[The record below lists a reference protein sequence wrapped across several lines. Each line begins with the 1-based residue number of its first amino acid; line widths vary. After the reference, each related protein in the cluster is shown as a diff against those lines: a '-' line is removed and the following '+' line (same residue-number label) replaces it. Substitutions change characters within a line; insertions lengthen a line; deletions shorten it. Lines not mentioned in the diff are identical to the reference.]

1 VKWFGILRIDL
12 ACVSSS
18 ALSCSDC
25 GRRTVARATA
35 DVIKLKFKN
44 KSENLER
51 YSNLPPGLLPLLVV
65 CNRAFEPGPVWQ
77 TGAFFNPRGE
87 GSQALFRIEDKD
99 VHLAVRGQGPE
110 YLFPV
115 MLESVRQLVDTKWE
129 GLRPELHIPCPEL
142 NREGQ
147 RCNKL
152 ISHETLKRRRSAGRN
167 TIECEGCDKE
177 LALSVLLA
185 AFDMAPR
192 EDAQLQQQ
200 LAGIDH
206 KLAHMQQD
214 IDAVRTMV
222 AASRRQLADLVGHAH
237 APCPCLFTI
246 AAIDA
251 SPLNPRNW
259 FTKPVRLTLWC
270 QYQLKPVH
278 GVSYQLQLTQEWI
291 EQVRPASEILLR
303 MLQVASIAV
312 AGTPLVFTNVDRQ
325 MIDDTLRFFD
335 ETKKMLTEADAG
347 RDPDLLD
354 LEELDAPRLAQGPE
368 VAALAKQLQE
378 NRDQH
383 KKPFGGM
390 VRRFDKNQQRVLWVD
405 PAIAGKLDPI

>member
-1 VKWFGILRIDL
+1 
-12 ACVSSS
+12 
-18 ALSCSDC
+18 
-25 GRRTVARATA
+25 
-35 DVIKLKFKN
+35 
-44 KSENLER
+44 
-51 YSNLPPGLLPLLVV
+51 
-65 CNRAFEPGPVWQ
+65 
-77 TGAFFNPRGE
+77 
-87 GSQALFRIEDKD
+87 
-99 VHLAVRGQGPE
+99 
-110 YLFPV
+110 
-115 MLESVRQLVDTKWE
+115 
-129 GLRPELHIPCPEL
+129 
-142 NREGQ
+142 
-147 RCNKL
+147 
-152 ISHETLKRRRSAGRN
+152 
-167 TIECEGCDKE
+167 
-177 LALSVLLA
+177 
-185 AFDMAPR
+185 
-192 EDAQLQQQ
+192 
-200 LAGIDH
+200 
-206 KLAHMQQD
+206 
-214 IDAVRTMV
+214 
-222 AASRRQLADLVGHAH
+222 
-237 APCPCLFTI
+237 
-246 AAIDA
+246 
-251 SPLNPRNW
+251 
-259 FTKPVRLTLWC
+259 LWC

>member
-1 VKWFGILRIDL
+1 MR
-12 ACVSSS
+12 
-18 ALSCSDC
+18 
-25 GRRTVARATA
+25 
-35 DVIKLKFKN
+35 
-44 KSENLER
+44 
-51 YSNLPPGLLPLLVV
+51 
-65 CNRAFEPGPVWQ
+65 
-77 TGAFFNPRGE
+77 
-87 GSQALFRIEDKD
+87 
-99 VHLAVRGQGPE
+99 
-110 YLFPV
+110 
-115 MLESVRQLVDTKWE
+115 
-129 GLRPELHIPCPEL
+129 
-142 NREGQ
+142 
-147 RCNKL
+147 
-152 ISHETLKRRRSAGRN
+152 RRRSAGRS
-167 TIECEGCDKE
+167 TIECEGCDTE

-214 IDAVRTMV
+214 INAVRTMV

-251 SPLNPRNW
+251 SSLNLRNW
-259 FTKPVRLTLWC
+259 FTKPVSFTLWC

-278 GVSYQLQLTQEWI
+278 DASYQLRLTQDWI

-312 AGTPLVFTNVDRQ
+312 AGTPLVLTNVDRQ

-335 ETKKMLTEADAG
+335 ETKKVLTEAEDG

-368 VAALAKQLQE
+368 VAALAKLLQE
-378 NRDQH
+378 NRGQH
-383 KKPFGGM
+383 KRPFGGM
-390 VRRFDKNQQRVLWVD
+390 VRRFDKSQQRVLWVD